1 MKKTMNMF
9 TIFLLSALSPFAL
22 AQRGG
27 SAIHS
32 FGHSG
37 HVSAGVDSRQG
48 LALRATDTQRDA
60 FARCVAATEAVRK
73 TGRLMGDSNYW
84 NSWRY
89 RHLGYD
95 LGAVSGR
102 MDQFQAALTDLAA
115 AHQQFLQEL
124 DSDQKAELSPNL
136 NKLERLQSE
145 LNSQMSQLDREV
157 AADRPDSFRVS
168 TRVYGIGKAIDKW
181 RSQHKKI
188 AKAMS
193 LPL

>member
-1 MKKTMNMF
+1 MKKTMNVLA
-9 TIFLLSALSPFAL
+9 ILLVSALAPFAL

-27 SAIHS
+27 GVIHS

-37 HVSAGVDSRQG
+37 HASAVVDSRQR

-102 MDQFQAALTDLAA
+102 MDQLQAALTEMATS
-115 AHQQFLQEL
+115 HEQFLQEL
-124 DSDQKAELSPNL
+124 GSDQKAELSPNL
-136 NKLERLQSE
+136 NKLEHLQSE

-157 AADRPDSFRVS
+157 TADRPDSFRVS
-168 TRVYGIGKAIDKW
+168 ARVYGIGKTIDKW

-193 LPL
+193 IPR